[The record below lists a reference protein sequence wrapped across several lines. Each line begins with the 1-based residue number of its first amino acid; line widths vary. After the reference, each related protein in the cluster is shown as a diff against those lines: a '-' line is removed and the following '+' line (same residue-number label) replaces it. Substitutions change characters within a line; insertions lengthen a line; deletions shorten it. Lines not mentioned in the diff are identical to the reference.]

1 MTTTIGSIE
10 SFDSAQGGWNA
21 YYERFEQYVIAN
33 EIKDE
38 KKIVAVFLTSI
49 GSTTYNLLRDL
60 KSPAKPSEFKLADLA
75 DTLRNHFS
83 PKSIIIAEQFHFHK
97 REQHEGEGVA
107 DYCAALKKCSERC
120 EFGTFLEEALRDR
133 FVCGLRSK
141 QAQKKLL
148 AESKLTWQKAL
159 EIATAMESAEKQ
171 ANQFRTQG
179 TPVNVNAMPARFT
192 KDKKK
197 TQKEQKPCFRCSGSH
212 APQVCRFKDERCRYC
227 QFKGHIEKVCRKKAA
242 STPTGRD
249 PPTHSH
255 GKKSVKMV
263 EIENDGTEQ
272 DEFKLFKVD
281 QVAPEPSILIPLF
294 INGSK
299 MSMELDTGASVSVM
313 SNEAW
318 RKLKTST

>member
-10 SFDSAQGGWNA
+10 SFDSAQGDWNA

-49 GSTTYNLLRDL
+49 GSTMYNLLRDL
-60 KSPAKPSEFKLADLA
+60 KSPTKPSEFKLADLA

-83 PKSIIIAEQFHFHK
+83 PKPIIIAERFHFHK

-120 EFGTFLEEALRDR
+120 EFGTFLEETLRDR

-171 ANQFRTQG
+171 
-179 TPVNVNAMPARFT
+179 VN
-192 KDKKK
+192 
-197 TQKEQKPCFRCSGSH
+197 
-212 APQVCRFKDERCRYC
+212 
-227 QFKGHIEKVCRKKAA
+227 
-242 STPTGRD
+242 
-249 PPTHSH
+249 
-255 GKKSVKMV
+255 
-263 EIENDGTEQ
+263 
-272 DEFKLFKVD
+272 
-281 QVAPEPSILIPLF
+281 
-294 INGSK
+294 
-299 MSMELDTGASVSVM
+299 
-313 SNEAW
+313 
-318 RKLKTST
+318 